1 MTMATR
7 FRESGAAPAER
18 LRIAALYRL
27 VPYLA
32 DGVPIRIGRR
42 SPAMDALLAA
52 HGVREGVLVT
62 AWNPGGRRRPA
73 ALNRLSAARLDE
85 RLRRFR
91 TLPGV
96 NGELRWREE
105 SLLVLGAGR
114 RAERLGRLF
123 GQRAVVLLRR
133 GQRARILFLR

>member
-1 MTMATR
+1 MIWATR
-7 FRESGAAPAER
+7 FPESGAARTER
-18 LRIAALYRL
+18 SRVAALYRF
-27 VPYLA
+27 VPYRA
-32 DGVPIRIGRR
+32 DGVLIRIGRR
-42 SPAMDALLAA
+42 SPAMDARLAA
-52 HGVREGVLVT
+52 QGVREGVLVT

-73 ALNRLSAARLDE
+73 ALNRQKAARLDE
-85 RLRRFR
+85 RLRRSR

-96 NGELRWREE
+96 NGEHRWREE

-133 GQRARILFLR
+133 GQRARVLFLR